1 MTKLYIYSIIIILI
15 IIILFIF
22 GLNYKNGK
30 YYNSKKTDKIYYI
43 DYLLPTEQL
52 INKTLNIVKK
62 KGTILDPSKNLKNA
76 KGKKINYTLIKDLI
90 PELVEFYLCKKLQD
104 IVSEKIGCK
113 LYFAPKSEQYRIFVR
128 LYDDKDD
135 FLNWHYD
142 NNFTEGKRYTI
153 VIPILVDEDNTAEF
167 QTKESIDKIKT
178 YKVDLGKA
186 IVYNGSNVYH
196 RITPQ
201 KENNRRLVV
210 IIPMYTNY
218 KINIIGK
225 MQQYFRKIT
234 YKTLSL

>member
-90 PELVEFYLCKKLQD
+90 PEL
-104 IVSEKIGCK
+104 
-113 LYFAPKSEQYRIFVR
+113 
-128 LYDDKDD
+128 
-135 FLNWHYD
+135 
-142 NNFTEGKRYTI
+142 
-153 VIPILVDEDNTAEF
+153 
-167 QTKESIDKIKT
+167 
-178 YKVDLGKA
+178 DL
-186 IVYNGSNVYH
+186 
-196 RITPQ
+196 T
-201 KENNRRLVV
+201 
-210 IIPMYTNY
+210 
-218 KINIIGK
+218 
-225 MQQYFRKIT
+225 
-234 YKTLSL
+234 